1 MFRLLVVTEN
11 YPQRQCDDVNNSY
24 YSPAS
29 SCSSELA
36 HHIPSVGLQSA
47 SHQGDSQSAN
57 LRSLKRV
64 LSHSLPLAVDSINPS
79 CRFPI
84 PKLEKVSVC
93 VCVCACVCVCLRV
106 CFLVCLC
113 ARSHAPVYLYALA
126 RSRLSLS

>member
-1 MFRLLVVTEN
+1 MFPLLVVTEN

-36 HHIPSVGLQSA
+36 HHIPSIGLQSA
-47 SHQGDSQSAN
+47 GHQGDSQSAN
-57 LRSLKRV
+57 LRSLQRV

-84 PKLEKVSVC
+84 PKLENVSEGGCVCVRACVCACVHVRGYVYMYMRTCMYCVC
-93 VCVCACVCVCLRV
+93 VCVCVCV
-106 CFLVCLC
+106 
-113 ARSHAPVYLYALA
+113 
-126 RSRLSLS
+126 